1 MYQDETV
8 ISLVPTHLPLTSNI
22 PSAGILYYIS
32 VDVSNIEGYTIPMP
46 ARITK
51 ESILT
56 GDTRTLE
63 MSQYTQEEFDYAYE
77 AYKRGEIAS
86 LTEALPKLTPRA
98 LEFIRSG
105 TLPEEW

>member
-1 MYQDETV
+1 M
-8 ISLVPTHLPLTSNI
+8 
-22 PSAGILYYIS
+22 A
-32 VDVSNIEGYTIPMP
+32 

-51 ESILT
+51 ESILS

-63 MSQYTQEEFDYAYE
+63 IKQYTQEEFDYAYE
-77 AYKRGEIAS
+77 AYKRGDVPSIAD
-86 LTEALPKLTPRA
+86 ALPKLTPKA

>member
-1 MYQDETV
+1 M
-8 ISLVPTHLPLTSNI
+8 
-22 PSAGILYYIS
+22 A
-32 VDVSNIEGYTIPMP
+32 

-51 ESILT
+51 TSILT

-63 MSQYTQEEFDYAYE
+63 MTQYTQEEFDYAYE
-77 AYKRGEIAS
+77 AYKRGDIPS
-86 LTEALPKLTPRA
+86 ISEALPKLTPRA